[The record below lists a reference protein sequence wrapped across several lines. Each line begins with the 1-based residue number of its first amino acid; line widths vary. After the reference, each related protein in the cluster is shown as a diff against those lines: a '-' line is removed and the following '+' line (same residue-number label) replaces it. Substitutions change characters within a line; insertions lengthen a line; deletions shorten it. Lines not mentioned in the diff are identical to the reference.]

1 MIVKTNGCNA
11 ENPTLAEVVAR
22 GSSTQQQQQIG
33 GNNCS
38 VGLASNDSSQG
49 ERQQDVDHGSQ
60 PVPALPGVF
69 VIPADQRRKQKRQ
82 LQRENRSKQLWSM

>member
-11 ENPTLAEVVAR
+11 ENPTLAEVVAG

-33 GNNCS
+33 GNS
-38 VGLASNDSSQG
+38 RGVGLASNDSNQG
-49 ERQQDVDHGSQ
+49 ERHQDVDHGSQ
-60 PVPALPGVF
+60 PAPALPGVF

-82 LQRENRSKQLWSM
+82 LQRENRSKQLWSL